1 MINLPAGLSLLPIGR
16 KPMMDLREYFADS
29 KILITGGMGFLGS
42 NLALRLTGLGAKVTL
57 VDAMFPEYGG
67 NEFNVADIRDKIA
80 VHIADARDKVLMDSL
95 VKDQKVV
102 FHFAAQV
109 SYIDSFNDPLNDL
122 DMHCGSTLVM
132 LEACRHH
139 NPDARFIFSSSR
151 LQFGAIDPKESP
163 VKESTPNRP
172 RSLYGIHKAASEQY
186 CLIYH
191 MNFGLHTVSFRIA
204 NPYGPRQQM
213 KHSKYSIVGWFIRLA
228 MEDRTIKIFG
238 DGSQLRDY
246 VYVDDMVE
254 AMILAAALPG
264 SSGQVFNLGSGIGTS
279 FGDMAKT
286 VVDVVGSGKV
296 EYVPWPPNY
305 EKNETGDYVTD
316 ITKARHELGF
326 EPQVSLLDGIRRTA
340 EYYLQYRH
348 HYWT

>member
-1 MINLPAGLSLLPIGR
+1 MIGLQEFFTG
-16 KPMMDLREYFADS
+16 S
-29 KILITGGMGFLGS
+29 KILITGGLGFLGS
-42 NLALRLTGLGAKVTL
+42 NLARRLTGLGAKVTL
-57 VDAMFPEYGG
+57 VDAMFPQYGG
-67 NEFNVADIRDKIA
+67 NEFNVADIRDKVT
-80 VHIADARDKVLMDSL
+80 VHIADARNKALMDSL
-95 VKDQKVV
+95 VRGQKVV

-109 SYIDSFNDPLNDL
+109 SYIDSFNDPLDDM

-151 LQFGAIDPKESP
+151 LQFGAIDPNQNP
-163 VKESTPNRP
+163 VKENTPNRP

-186 CLIYH
+186 GLVYH
-191 MNFGLHTVSFRIA
+191 MNFGMHTVSFRIA

-228 MEDRTIKIFG
+228 MENRTIKIFG

-254 AMILAAALPG
+254 AMLLASASPG
-264 SSGQVFNLGSGIGTS
+264 SSGEVYNLGSGVGTS
-279 FGDMAKT
+279 FGDMAKA
-286 VVDVVGSGKV
+286 VVGVMGSGQV
-296 EYVPWPPNY
+296 EFVPWPPNY

-316 ITKARHELGF
+316 ITKARNELGF
-326 EPQVSLLDGIRRTA
+326 EPQVSLQEGVRRTT
-340 EYYLQYRH
+340 EYYRQYRQ